1 MTTKGEVMTDQTAQP
16 EQQAEEDREIN
27 ATLAIDGATS
37 LSEAASLAHGYAA
50 ELRRLHDEGY
60 LLRGPVTDGQGS
72 AYKPTGENVNLVGD
86 HAHLH
91 QHDQAHEPAEKPDRG
106 FAEF

>member
-1 MTTKGEVMTDQTAQP
+1 MSDQTSQP
-16 EQQAEEDREIN
+16 IEATAVEEREID
-27 ATLAIDGATS
+27 ATTVIDGATS

-60 LLRGPVTDGQGS
+60 LLRGPIKDGKGA
-72 AYKPTGENVNLVGD
+72 AYKSEGENPNLVGD

-91 QHDQAHEPAEKPDRG
+91 QHEHAHEPAEEPNRG
-106 FAEF
+106 FVTF